1 MLKIVLLVPALVA
14 LAVALPEEFVK
25 LHLQEPGEHWAVL
38 VAGSNT
44 FANYHHQADV
54 CHAYQVLLSHGFEPD
69 HIITIL
75 ISCLEDNIFNAE
87 TGSPSLE

>member
-38 VAGSNT
+38 VAGK
-44 FANYHHQADV
+44 Q
-54 CHAYQVLLSHGFEPD
+54 
-69 HIITIL
+69 
-75 ISCLEDNIFNAE
+75 
-87 TGSPSLE
+87 